1 MRKICQQ
8 PARVLSFLFGCGL
21 HACTEILIIRDF
33 EARAYSQPP
42 PHTRHQMRA
51 QTEAPTSEAAHCSGP
66 ALGLRPGEDSGRWDP
81 SGPEHL
87 SLFSLLQPRAKS
99 HPHPPP
105 RHILSLLPYRLCKMS
120 KNSGAIRVNAKDA
133 LTQQRPLHLLQPEGR
148 VVQNC
153 FLGAGP
159 LPLGTVHYQK
169 EFSTEIAFLVVSLE
183 QRTKA

>member
-1 MRKICQQ
+1 
-8 PARVLSFLFGCGL
+8 
-21 HACTEILIIRDF
+21 
-33 EARAYSQPP
+33 
-42 PHTRHQMRA
+42 
-51 QTEAPTSEAAHCSGP
+51 
-66 ALGLRPGEDSGRWDP
+66 
-81 SGPEHL
+81 
-87 SLFSLLQPRAKS
+87 
-99 HPHPPP
+99 
-105 RHILSLLPYRLCKMS
+105 MS